1 MRQHLSFTFLAEEHL
16 HDSGIVLS
24 ILVALETPPE
34 SPDQLEEDVTFLEVL
49 PRLHDQFKHGGV
61 SLVGS
66 VPDELLLRTPQ
77 SLYNI
82 EFAMKFW
89 APLDR
94 GIVLAGEKFQPR
106 KLQR

>member
-1 MRQHLSFTFLAEEHL
+1 VRQHFSFTFLAEEQL
-16 HDSGIVLS
+16 HDSGIVLP

-34 SPDQLEEDVTFLEVL
+34 SPDQLEEDLTLLEVL
-49 PRLHDQFKHGGV
+49 TRLHDQFKHGGV

-66 VPDELLLRTPQ
+66 APDELLLRTPQ

-82 EFAMKFW
+82 EFAMKFR

-94 GIVLAGEKFQPR
+94 DIVLPGEKFQPR
-106 KLQR
+106 NLQR